1 MDNIKNHYPYDDI
14 LLMYKCGS
22 SAFGII
28 TETSDLDYVVVL
40 KDFKG
45 TDHLQV
51 DDNEYFVFG
60 VKQWISKMEFENHL
74 PLYYM
79 MFNDEVL
86 AFPDNVVV
94 LADEFKDIFNKY
106 KDRDFKLVY
115 KKWLKMNISY
125 FEEYLLRGIFT
136 KTLYHIF
143 RIKDM
148 IEHFKKTGS
157 LSLSISLDVKQ
168 LIDEYKSS
176 DDFSKYKNKLLN
188 DFNVIKQELKE

>member
-1 MDNIKNHYPYDDI
+1 MENIKKHYSYDNI

-28 TETSDLDYVVVL
+28 TEKSDLDYVVVL

-45 TDHLQV
+45 TDHFQV

-60 VKQWISKMEFENHL
+60 IKQWISKMEFENHL
-74 PLYYM
+74 PPYYM

-86 AFPDNVVV
+86 AFPDNVVF
-94 LADEFKDIFNKY
+94 LADEFNEVFNKY
-106 KDRDFKLVY
+106 KDRDFKTVY
-115 KKWLKMNISY
+115 KKWLKTNISY

-148 IEHFKKTGS
+148 IERFNKTGS
-157 LSLSISLDVKQ
+157 LSLSISPEVKQ

-188 DFNVIKQELKE
+188 DFNVIKQELNE